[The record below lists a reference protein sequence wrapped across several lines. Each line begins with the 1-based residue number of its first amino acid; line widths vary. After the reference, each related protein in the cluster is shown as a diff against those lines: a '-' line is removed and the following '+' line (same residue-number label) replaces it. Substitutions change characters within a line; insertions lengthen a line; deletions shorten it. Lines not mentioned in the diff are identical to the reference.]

1 MTEFKHQGLQFT
13 LDWRATLLVLM
24 LLPLLLS
31 LGFWQL
37 DRADEKRAL
46 QKLFQQRQVAG
57 PIAIEALSEHQDLR
71 YQPTTLQGR
80 YINEKSLFLDNRIYQ
95 GRFGYEIITPFKPAR
110 SDALVFIN
118 RGWVEGDISRRSLP
132 KIESIVAEVELLG
145 EVYVPQGDML
155 MLAEETNITWM
166 STVQAINIERLGEK
180 FDQRLFPYVVRLSVE
195 SPGSYQSNWVVV
207 NLQPEK
213 HVGYAVQ
220 WFAMS
225 VTLLIIAFLANTNC
239 WSLIKGRKSN

>member
-1 MTEFKHQGLQFT
+1 MTDIKNQSLQFT
-13 LDWRATLLVLM
+13 LDWRASLLVLM

-46 QKLFQQRQVAG
+46 QELFQQRQIAG
-57 PIAIEALSEHQDLR
+57 PIDIEALSEHQDLR
-71 YQPTTLQGR
+71 YQPVRLRGT

-95 GRFGYEIITPFKPAR
+95 GRFGYEIITPFQPTG
-110 SDALVFIN
+110 SDDLVFIN
-118 RGWVEGDISRRSLP
+118 RGWVKGDVSRRSLP
-132 KIESIVAEVELLG
+132 AIDVVTAEVELLG
-145 EVYVPQGDML
+145 EVYVPLGNVL
-155 MLAEETNITWM
+155 MLAEETSIGWM
-166 STVQAINIERLGEK
+166 SAVQAVDLESLSEK
-180 FDQRLFPYVVRLSVE
+180 FDQRLFPHVVRLSME
-195 SPGSYQSNWVVV
+195 SAGSYQPNWVVV

-239 WSLIKGRKSN
+239 WVLLKGRK